1 MCVHKKYNMYFW
13 QKGKK
18 EKLMS
23 TKSNVLAL
31 KKYIRMYMNHVSS
44 QNKDRGAT
52 FSSYVK
58 MMVSSEILYTL
69 Y

>member
-1 MCVHKKYNMYFW
+1 MCIKNTCIFGR
-13 QKGKK
+13 KGKRK
-18 EKLMS
+18 KLMS

-58 MMVSSEILYTL
+58 MMVSSESLYTP

>member
-1 MCVHKKYNMYFW
+1 MFFLAERE
-13 QKGKK
+13 KGKINEYK
-18 EKLMS
+18 IKCIGI
-23 TKSNVLAL
+23 K
-31 KKYIRMYMNHVSS
+31 KKYIRMYMNHVSG

-58 MMVSSEILYTL
+58 MMVSSESLYTL